1 VDRARRSAA
10 VRRRGRGALTV
21 DQLAVKSFTA
31 AAGKKVKVAFKLSRQ
46 HRRLLAKARK
56 VEMTATVIARDALGN
71 ATTRAVTFQ
80 LKRRKRS

>member
-1 VDRARRSAA
+1 
-10 VRRRGRGALTV
+10 
-21 DQLAVKSFTA
+21 
-31 AAGKKVKVAFKLSRQ
+31 VAFKLSRQ

-71 ATTRAVTFQ
+71 ATTREVTFQ